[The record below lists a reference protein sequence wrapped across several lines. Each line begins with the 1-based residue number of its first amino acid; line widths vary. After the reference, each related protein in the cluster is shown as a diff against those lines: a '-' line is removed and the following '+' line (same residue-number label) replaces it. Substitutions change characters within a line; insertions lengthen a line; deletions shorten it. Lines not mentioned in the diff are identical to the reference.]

1 MARVAK
7 HRHAAEGGYARG
19 EETRA
24 RIVAAALKIFGD
36 RGFDA
41 ASTRDIATSAGV
53 NAPALQYY
61 FDNKEG
67 VYLACVEYIVKRVW
81 DYVSDVAADADRA
94 LAENAN
100 DAELIEAFCA
110 VQTQLAQCMFTLQD
124 ADDWRLFMAR
134 LQTGEGPPAGFQF
147 IYQQVSGRMTKVL
160 AGIVGRLLGRPAD
173 DEETLIRT
181 MIVSGQSHVFQVA
194 RRSLLT
200 KLNWDRIDEH
210 RLDLLKQII
219 SEHTRVLLRAMAE
232 ARDVDR
238 TVHGL
243 HGKRPVSRA
252 RRKRVGAG
260 SA

>member
-7 HRHAAEGGYARG
+7 HRHAVEGGYARG

-24 RIVAAALKIFGD
+24 RIVAAALKMFGD
-36 RGFDA
+36 CGFDA

-67 VYLACVEYIVKRVW
+67 VYLACVEHIVKRVW
-81 DYVSDVAADADRA
+81 DYVSDVAADAERA
-94 LAENAN
+94 LGENAD

-110 VQTQLAQCMFTLQD
+110 IQVQLAQCMFTMQD

-134 LQTGEGPPAGFQF
+134 LQSGEGPPAGFQF
-147 IYQQVSGRMTKVL
+147 IYQQVSGRLSKVL

-181 MIVSGQSHVFQVA
+181 MIVSSQAHVLQGA

-200 KLNWDRIDEH
+200 KLNWDKIDER
-210 RLDLLKQII
+210 RLDLLKRVI
-219 SEHTRVLLRAMAE
+219 SEHSRVLLRTMAK
-232 ARDVDR
+232 ARDSGC
-238 TVHGL
+238 TVHSL
-243 HGKRPVSRA
+243 HGKRPASRT
-252 RRKRVGAG
+252 RRKRVAAG
-260 SA
+260 RA